1 MSDNV
6 RVLQGYGE
14 LTDGGL
20 IAAAGAAVRGL
31 PASSFTNLPVDVK
44 TLQTGIDELVA
55 KMAAKAHGG
64 RQATAVKKDKRRALI
79 AMMKKLAHHVQDE
92 CGGDPTLVLNAGFLV
107 ASSARNAAVLE
118 TPAIASV
125 DFGDPG
131 ELVVQAKSAGPA
143 RMYELQFAA
152 VDADGKPGPWQ
163 PGGTFQSSRE
173 MTGHGKSNCNNVL
186 LVRSDQHV
194 GSNVS

>member
-55 KMAAKAHGG
+55 AMAAKAHGG

-107 ASSARNAAVLE
+107 ASSARGAAVLE

-131 ELVVQAKSAGPA
+131 ELVVQSKSAGPA

-163 PGGTFQSSRE
+163 PGGTFQNSRE
-173 MTGHGKSNCNNVL
+173 MTLKGLTKFTTYAFQ
-186 LVRSDQHV
+186 VRA
-194 GSNVS
+194 